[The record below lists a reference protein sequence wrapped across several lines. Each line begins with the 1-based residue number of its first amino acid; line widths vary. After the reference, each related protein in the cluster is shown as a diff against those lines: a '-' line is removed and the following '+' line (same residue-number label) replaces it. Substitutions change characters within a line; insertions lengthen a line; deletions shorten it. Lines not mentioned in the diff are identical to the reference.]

1 MSIGQSR
8 GGAAERDEQRLA
20 VFIAQRARVR
30 RKDQCGER
38 RRHHGH
44 RDRQRRDVALG
55 LDGVAVA
62 ANLGRARFEVQARSA
77 FIVGSLVVA
86 QSSRVHG
93 ERSTRRTT
101 SRTRASAR
109 LSLAF
114 SSAPLM
120 PPSATPTDWPTTP
133 TPARATRWRSRS
145 QRYGHSQPAEPRIM
159 FRRRASEP
167 RHGARPPG
175 AGLVRLCGARRWAVR
190 RDKRQGRGRLR
201 DVGRRAAHTARRIP
215 AQSLAKVAR
224 VAAAAH
230 ELGRAWRHRERPT
243 GIDSAAKRAAYGA
256 RDRRM
261 RLAPSVHD
269 GHLDELT
276 SVTAAAAAVVAE
288 RVRSSDDWIQRPGR
302 PPARPATRG
311 ARHRRPWGGL
321 HRRRP
326 ASSTSSTRTPWS
338 RSASWSG
345 FHSSSRWAS
354 IALSGAWP

>member
-145 QRYGHSQPAEPRIM
+145 QRYGIANPPNPESCFAAAHRSHVTERGRPA
-159 FRRRASEP
+159 
-167 RHGARPPG
+167 PG
-175 AGLVRLCGARRWAVR
+175 LSAFAGL
-190 RDKRQGRGRLR
+190 
-201 DVGRRAAHTARRIP
+201 DVGRF
-215 AQSLAKVAR
+215 
-224 VAAAAH
+224 
-230 ELGRAWRHRERPT
+230 
-243 GIDSAAKRAAYGA
+243 
-256 RDRRM
+256 
-261 RLAPSVHD
+261 
-269 GHLDELT
+269 
-276 SVTAAAAAVVAE
+276 AE
-288 RVRSSDDWIQRPGR
+288 I
-302 PPARPATRG
+302 
-311 ARHRRPWGGL
+311 
-321 HRRRP
+321 
-326 ASSTSSTRTPWS
+326 
-338 RSASWSG
+338 SG
-345 FHSSSRWAS
+345 KGEEGFEM
-354 IALSGAWP
+354 